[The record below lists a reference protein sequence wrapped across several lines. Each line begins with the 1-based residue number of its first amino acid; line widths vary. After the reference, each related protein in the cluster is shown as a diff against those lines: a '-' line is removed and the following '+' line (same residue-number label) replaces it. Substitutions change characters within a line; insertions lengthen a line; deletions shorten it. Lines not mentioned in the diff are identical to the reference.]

1 MPGIPPRLD
10 PCLICRRLDTPESD
24 MPDTTVYS
32 TFTGFSYLVI
42 KKVLRL
48 PLGLGLPCRGIRTW
62 NYQGGTFTSTS
73 LMCQLQVL
81 GPSAPLLAR
90 FPGRRAS
97 SVRLLAQGN
106 HDTAPTGFEHSTFG
120 FEVECAIHLAIP
132 PPMLNIRSKKPGPV
146 RVNVGP

>member
-1 MPGIPPRLD
+1 MF
-10 PCLICRRLDTPESD
+10 
-24 MPDTTVYS
+24 
-32 TFTGFSYLVI
+32 TFKV
-42 KKVLRL
+42 KVLRL
-48 PLGLGLPCRGIRTW
+48 PLDLGLPCRGIRTW

-106 HDTAPTGFEHSTFG
+106 HDTALIGFEPSTLG
-120 FEVECAIHLAIP
+120 CGVEDANRLAIRP
-132 PPMLNIRSKKPGPV
+132 HKY
-146 RVNVGP
+146 

>member
-1 MPGIPPRLD
+1 MVALQ
-10 PCLICRRLDTPESD
+10 CEE
-24 MPDTTVYS
+24 
-32 TFTGFSYLVI
+32 
-42 KKVLRL
+42 VLRS

-106 HDTAPTGFEHSTFG
+106 HDTALTGFEHPTLGFG
-120 FEVECAIHLAIP
+120 VDSANHLAIP
-132 PPMLNIRSKKPGPV
+132 PHEKLQMIEQLS
-146 RVNVGP
+146 